1 MKTRNG
7 KEAFGCQGGVD
18 GGQRMKADA
27 NYVGTSEV
35 DRSLTLA
42 RASTKAGSLTIPTGK
57 KVWTLFLKFIFKN
70 LHSPGPLAQALPKI
84 LLPMPAPCYTVQPEP
99 SILCACHRRAETCSA
114 TP

>member
-35 DRSLTLA
+35 DSSLRYYTFQWPWPPGA
-42 RASTKAGSLTIPTGK
+42 DAARRASASSVMLNASPASSSSSPT
-57 KVWTLFLKFIFKN
+57 
-70 LHSPGPLAQALPKI
+70 
-84 LLPMPAPCYTVQPEP
+84 
-99 SILCACHRRAETCSA
+99 R
-114 TP
+114 

>member
-35 DRSLTLA
+35 D
-42 RASTKAGSLTIPTGK
+42 
-57 KVWTLFLKFIFKN
+57 
-70 LHSPGPLAQALPKI
+70 
-84 LLPMPAPCYTVQPEP
+84 
-99 SILCACHRRAETCSA
+99 
-114 TP
+114 